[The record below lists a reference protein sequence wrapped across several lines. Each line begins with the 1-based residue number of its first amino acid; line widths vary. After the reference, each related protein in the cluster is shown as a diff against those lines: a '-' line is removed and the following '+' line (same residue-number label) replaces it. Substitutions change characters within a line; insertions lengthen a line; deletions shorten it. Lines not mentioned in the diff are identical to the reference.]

1 MSNDNKKNAQQPIVL
16 FKCPKLISD
25 AKVSVQPGTPTWE
38 VGIPRSPIKYEKK
51 NRQRKRILG
60 QIDDFP
66 LRLPKIL
73 SLNSRVWDNLNEPLS
88 RRK

>member
-1 MSNDNKKNAQQPIVL
+1 MFFLSAQSLLVMRRCLYNQEHPL
-16 FKCPKLISD
+16 
-25 AKVSVQPGTPTWE
+25 E
-38 VGIPRSPIKYEKK
+38 RSKE
-51 NRQRKRILG
+51 NERKRILG

>member
-16 FKCPKLISD
+16 FKCPKVTSD

-51 NRQRKRILG
+51 
-60 QIDDFP
+60 IDKENGYWLKLMTSHYDF
-66 LRLPKIL
+66 
-73 SLNSRVWDNLNEPLS
+73 
-88 RRK
+88 RRF